1 MAYRDFKDLPRKTVS
16 DEVLRVKAFDI
27 AKNRKYYEYQ
37 VRLASMVY
45 NIFYKNSS
53 TYKGT
58 GFKSEN
64 QQLVEKLKKT
74 IIRKFEKLKVNPS
87 CNDRIWGYKST

>member
-1 MAYRDFKDLPRKTVS
+1 MAYRGFQDLPRKTVS
-16 DEVLRVKAFDI
+16 DEVLCVKAFDI

-45 NIFYKNSS
+45 NIFYENSS
-53 TYKGT
+53 THKGT

-64 QQLVEKLKKT
+64 QQLVEKFKKT

-87 CNDRIWGYKST
+87 CNGRIWGYRST

>member
-1 MAYRDFKDLPRKTVS
+1 MFFIKSL
-16 DEVLRVKAFDI
+16 LHI
-27 AKNRKYYEYQ
+27 
-37 VRLASMVY
+37 
-45 NIFYKNSS
+45 
-53 TYKGT
+53 KGT